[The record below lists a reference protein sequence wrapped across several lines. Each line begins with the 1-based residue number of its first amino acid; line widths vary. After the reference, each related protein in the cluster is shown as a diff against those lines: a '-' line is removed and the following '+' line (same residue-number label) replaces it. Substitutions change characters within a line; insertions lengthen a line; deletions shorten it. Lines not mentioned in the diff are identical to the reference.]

1 MNCHEFHKGYIVLLD
16 PDSAATAARAELTEH
31 LKICR
36 SCAQFYDEITRTV
49 ALLRPSTQVNASPQF
64 KGNVMNKIIQEEKAG
79 HAPAQ
84 AREPRRMKAWKPA
97 LAAGIAGLLACG
109 VLLWIKF
116 HSAGNGG
123 VELPAFSLFREAYAA
138 EESLFKG
145 EGIISI
151 VNEFIVKPISDP
163 AIAQARFLPM
173 NSLATSGKL
182 QFDMLAL
189 PAKPGE
195 GYTVEDRAWYDQ
207 KTSHFAR
214 VMTVGHKAIFANSYD
229 GTSVYRLEPD
239 AAGALKVVGKPA
251 AADFHPP
258 TSPADF
264 LGLTALLTG
273 KQSTFDEKQSNI
285 SDAGQVTLPDGSAA
299 RVVKFTW
306 DIPDMPKEVRR
317 MMGDTYILYTIRK
330 VSNTIAQVEFVMNG
344 QSSLV
349 IRRLAAAPAAAPEVP
364 WNLAGI
370 EVQSSGKPEAP
381 KPGIQQQPKEAVLP
395 EVSVQRMV
403 ETAEN
408 ETFVFAADPPWT
420 VARHIAVIP
429 DVWTSPPAHLFAIV
443 YLAKDGRHVVL
454 AQSAG
459 YKKMLG
465 VLVEGPMAEKAKTK
479 GMSAVYTSP
488 AGSKVWS
495 MPSGQTLAPMFLQIA
510 RPWVKDPPL
519 ANSSLYLIKTSAGT
533 FAAMAVN
540 GALSD
545 AELHA
550 LIDSLIPAKE
560 YVKKFPVAASEAAV
574 PSNAAGTGV
583 QPGGKQE
590 VSEVS
595 LQEMVEKAGY
605 ETYIFA
611 SDPPWTVERR
621 FAVKINPTAKPP
633 EPKYMTIYRAK
644 DGRHVV
650 LVQTSISDSKQLGQ
664 MVEGPMAEKV
674 KMYTS
679 VYASPTGFKVWSMYW
694 SINET
699 LAPKI
704 LESVRPW
711 IKDPPVANSKAY
723 LIKTPSG
730 AFAVLAVNGALTD
743 DELHALTDS
752 LIPAKEYLKKFP
764 APASAPAVP
773 SALTGET
780 GQSGAPPEPPQP
792 GVRPNMV
799 LPNVSVQHM
808 VKKADFETY
817 IFAADPTWASKR
829 QVTDVL
835 DVASPPQRMF
845 FLSYVAGDHR
855 HVVLVQSPSYNKML
869 GPAAK
874 KGILAYT
881 SPNGCKVWS
890 GPQGKWLA
898 GILLQSARASIK
910 DQPAENRT
918 GYIIETPAGT
928 FPALAING
936 PVTDAEL
943 HALIDSLIPAK
954 EYLKKFPA
962 HDATGAEKGGA
973 ASP

>member
-1 MNCHEFHKGYIVLLD
+1 MNCREFHKGYIVLLD
-16 PDSAATAARAELTEH
+16 PDSAAPAARAELSEH
-31 LKICR
+31 LKTCR
-36 SCAQFYDEITRTV
+36 SCAQFYDEIARTV

-64 KGNVMNKIIQEEKAG
+64 KESVMNKITQEATAG
-79 HAPAQ
+79 HAPAP
-84 AREPRRMKAWKPA
+84 ALESRRMKAWKPA
-97 LAAGIAGLLACG
+97 LAAGIAGLLVCG
-109 VLLWIKF
+109 ALLWLKF
-116 HSAGNGG
+116 HSAGNNFAKM
-123 VELPAFSLFREAYAA
+123 PAFSLFRQACAA

-163 AIAQARFLPM
+163 ALAQARFFPM
-173 NSLATSGKL
+173 NSLASSGKL

-207 KTSHFAR
+207 KTGRFAR

-239 AAGALKVVGKPA
+239 AAGVLKVAGKPV
-251 AADFHPP
+251 AADFQPP
-258 TSPADF
+258 RSPAEF

-306 DIPDMPKEVRR
+306 DIPDMPKDVRR
-317 MMGDTYILYTIRK
+317 IMGDNYMLYTIRK

-344 QSSLV
+344 ESSLV
-349 IRRLAAAPAAAPEVP
+349 IRRLAAAPVSAPEVP

-370 EVQSSGKPEAP
+370 EVQAGAKPEAP
-381 KPGIQQQPKEAVLP
+381 KPGIQGMQLEKALP
-395 EVSVQRMV
+395 EVSVQQM
-403 ETAEN
+403 AEKADN
-408 ETFVFAADPPWT
+408 ETYLFAADPSWT
-420 VARHIAVIP
+420 VERHIALIP
-429 DVWTSPPAHLFAIV
+429 DVLTSPPGHLYVIA
-443 YLAKDGRHVVL
+443 YCAKDRRHVVL
-454 AQSAG
+454 VQSPS
-459 YKKMLG
+459 YNKILG
-465 VLVEGPMAEKAKTK
+465 SMAEGPMAEKAKLSL
-479 GMSAVYTSP
+479 MYTSP
-488 AGSKVWS
+488 TGFKVWS
-495 MPSGQTLAPMFLQIA
+495 MPSGQALAPMVLGTA
-510 RPWVKDPPL
+510 RPWTKDPPL
-519 ANSSLYLIKTSAGT
+519 ADSALYSIKTPAGT
-533 FAAMAVN
+533 FAALAVN

-560 YVKKFPVAASEAAV
+560 YVKKFPAAAAAV
-574 PSNAAGTGV
+574 QSNPAGTDV
-583 QPGGKQE
+583 QPGEKQE

-595 LQEMVEKAGY
+595 LRQAVEKAGY

-611 SDPPWTVERR
+611 ADPPWTVERH

-633 EPKYMTIYRAK
+633 EPKFMAAYRAK

-650 LVQTSISDSKQLGQ
+650 FVQSADSKQLGQ
-664 MVEGPMAEKV
+664 MVEGPMGEKV
-674 KMYTS
+674 RMYTS
-679 VYASPTGFKVWSMYW
+679 MYTSPTGFKVWSLYW
-694 SINET
+694 QISET

-711 IKDPPVANSKAY
+711 IKDPPLPDSKAY
-723 LIKTPSG
+723 LVKTPAG
-730 AFAVLAVNGALTD
+730 AFAMLAVNGALSD
-743 DELHALTDS
+743 AELHALIDS
-752 LIPAKEYLKKFP
+752 LIPAKEYVKKFP
-764 APASAPAVP
+764 AAASAPANP
-773 SALTGET
+773 SNLAEVK
-780 GQSGAPPEPPQP
+780 GQASVPPEPSQP
-792 GVRPNMV
+792 GVRPDMV
-799 LPNVSVQHM
+799 LPSVSVQHM
-808 VKKADFETY
+808 VEKADFETY
-817 IFAADPTWASKR
+817 IFAADPPWASKR
-829 QVTDVL
+829 EVTDVL

-855 HVVLVQSPSYNKML
+855 HVVLIQSPTYNKAL

-874 KGILAYT
+874 TGSLAYT

-890 GPQGKWLA
+890 GPRGKWLA
-898 GILLQSARASIK
+898 GILLQSAQAWIK

-918 GYIIETPAGT
+918 GYILETPAGT
-928 FPALAING
+928 FPTLAING

-962 HDATGAEKGGA
+962 PANTGAEKAGTT
-973 ASP
+973 SP